1 MGILHLGERQRF
13 RLFVRRD
20 PFGRFLSCL
29 IFAPREN
36 YTTELRQKW
45 QAILMQAFNGTSAEF
60 NVHLSESMLAR
71 IQITVRTQP
80 GNVPAFDVRELEAR
94 LAAAA
99 RRWEDDLRDA
109 LIDGAGRGARQRALP
124 AVRRRVSGRLSR
136 GLRGARRRCPTSR

>member
-1 MGILHLGERQRF
+1 MGILDVGERQRF

-20 PFGRFLSCL
+20 PFGRFMSCL

-60 NVHLSESMLAR
+60 NVHLSESMLVR
-71 IQITVRTQP
+71 SLITVRTTP
-80 GNVPAFDVRELEAR
+80 GNVPTFDVRELEAR

-99 RRWEDDLRDA
+99 RRWEDDLRGA
-109 LIDGAGRGARQRALP
+109 LIDVLGEARGNELFRQFGRAFPAGYREDFAA
-124 AVRRRVSGRLSR
+124 SSRL
-136 GLRGARRRCPTSR
+136 